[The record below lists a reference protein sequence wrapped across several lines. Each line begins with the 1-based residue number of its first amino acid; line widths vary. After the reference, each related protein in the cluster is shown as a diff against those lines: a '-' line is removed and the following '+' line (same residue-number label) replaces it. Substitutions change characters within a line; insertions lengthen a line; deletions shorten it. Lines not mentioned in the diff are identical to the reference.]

1 MKIIFSSN
9 LRQDFTVNIFIGNQ
23 EVNRRGPV
31 LWIDVATNISS
42 DISKWTIVEKLQK
55 QLNIE
60 FVTTRRDGAFSNSY
74 E

>member
-1 MKIIFSSN
+1 MKFIFSSN
-9 LRQDFTVNIFIGNQ
+9 LRQDFTVNIFIGTQ

-60 FVTTRRDGAFSNSY
+60 SVTTRRDGAFSNSY